1 LKAVLRASFLTVVM
15 ALMAATPGAAVERV
29 VSLNLCTDQ
38 MLVLLAP
45 GKVAALSP
53 LARDPS
59 LSFVAAEARSLP
71 VVRPTAEAVLRLKPD
86 LVLGA
91 AYAAHA
97 ALALLEQEGI
107 RVLRVKLAQDFAGIR
122 AETLELG
129 ATLGERQRAQAL
141 LATMDAVLRSLPH
154 PRPPLS
160 AIAWEPHGFTAGSG
174 SLMDAVLRAAGYVNA
189 GAGRRIGV
197 EQLLRHPPDLLVV
210 PRTPDFPSLAT
221 DALDD
226 PALAAIPR
234 RAISPALTICP
245 GPFTA
250 LAARQIAQ

>member
-1 LKAVLRASFLTVVM
+1 
-15 ALMAATPGAAVERV
+15 
-29 VSLNLCTDQ
+29 
-38 MLVLLAP
+38 
-45 GKVAALSP
+45 VAALSP

-154 PRPPLS
+154 SRRPLS